1 MDSTCLFVYTCAKI
15 TTNPGVSLKRAYID
29 LHIAVILLAGTAIL
43 GDLISL
49 SASVLVWWR
58 TLIASAGL
66 IIFLLFAGKIRL
78 EWLRSQRK
86 LYLLGAMVAI
96 HWICFFGSIKLAN
109 ASTALICFA
118 TISLF
123 TAWIEPWVT
132 NRPRE
137 RHEIIFGLMVIP
149 GIALIAGKAEGDI
162 LLGIILGLI
171 SALLL
176 AIFSSYEKKW
186 INAVDPEHMTMMQMM
201 GAWVTM
207 CVWLSGEKLLFGVD
221 QFWPERQDIIYL
233 LILGLV
239 CTCVAWVLCTR
250 AVRHVTAFDSI
261 MVINLEPVYGILM
274 AFLILKDHKEL
285 TTSFYI
291 GASIILA
298 SVIIHP
304 IWQYRYA
311 RS

>member
-1 MDSTCLFVYTCAKI
+1 M
-15 TTNPGVSLKRAYID
+15 SLKRAYID
-29 LHIAVILLAGTAIL
+29 LHIAVVLLAGTAIL

-58 TLIASAGL
+58 TLVASLGVGL
-66 IIFLLFAGKIRL
+66 FLLITGRLKMDWIR
-78 EWLRSQRK
+78 SKHK
-86 LYLLGAMVAI
+86 LYLLGGLVAI

-118 TISLF
+118 TISFF

-132 NRPRE
+132 GRKRE
-137 RHEIIFGLMVIP
+137 MHEIMFGLMVIP
-149 GIALIAGKAEGDI
+149 GIVLIAGRAQGD
-162 LLGIILGLI
+162 LLYGIILGI
-171 SALLL
+171 TAALLL
-176 AIFSSYEKKW
+176 AFFSSLEKKW
-186 INAVDPEHMTMMQMM
+186 ITEVDPEHMTLIQML

-207 CVWLSGEKLLFGVD
+207 CFWIGGEHLITGINHFIPVGK
-221 QFWPERQDIIYL
+221 DILYL
-233 LILGLV
+233 LVLGLV

-250 AVRHVTAFDSI
+250 AVRSVTAYDSI
-261 MVINLEPVYGILM
+261 MVINLEPVYGIVL
-274 AFLILKDHKEL
+274 ALLFLNDRKEL

-291 GASIILA
+291 GAGIILA

-304 IWQYRYA
+304 IWQSRYA